1 VPRICKNEVLFVLV
15 LPPRA
20 TATAQFVVAYV
31 PDFAGAVIAVVQA
44 GTAVNGGAVLTYHP
58 PTHPPGGGQD
68 RGPIARQRATLHNGV
83 DNTAHSNERH
93 NSTTTKRGNGT
104 NDTATDRPTDGPTS
118 AEQASECFPTVTVR
132 QSSLS
137 LSLPRHHNHSL
148 TATH

>member
-1 VPRICKNEVLFVLV
+1 MHSIYRSGLLH
-15 LPPRA
+15 A
-20 TATAQFVVAYV
+20 FVVAYV

-104 NDTATDRPTDGPTS
+104 NDAATDRPTDRRTDQCS
-118 AEQASECFPTVTVR
+118 EQASECFPTVTVR